1 PFTRDSSTE
10 IACCISAADG
20 APFAVCA
27 CSTTSVPLDRSS
39 PRPTLNWLCQLA
51 GLNVWPAVIEKNMTR
66 IRIRISVDGLNP
78 LDDEVAASGATFP
91 MIGASFRL
99 TSLAGWPVVLR
110 RSCANLRSV
119 AALLKT
125 HNHPT
130 RFPMW
135 IVTDRRDSA
144 AETDI
149 CPPIA
154 TVSLQCFF
162 PGQSNSVGVSADG

>member
-1 PFTRDSSTE
+1 ML
-10 IACCISAADG
+10 G
-20 APFAVCA
+20 AF
-27 CSTTSVPLDRSS
+27 
-39 PRPTLNWLCQLA
+39 
-51 GLNVWPAVIEKNMTR
+51 
-66 IRIRISVDGLNP
+66 
-78 LDDEVAASGATFP
+78 
-91 MIGASFRL
+91 FRL
-99 TSLAGWPVVLR
+99 PSLAGWPVVLR

-162 PGQSNSVGVSADG
+162 PWSVEQRRRVGGRRGYEAQVLPARAGGDPAARRPGEEAVAGQERPGYYFNGLRFLPDRDGEGGQAHGAAAEPPDQGVEHPAVEPVKGECVHLGR